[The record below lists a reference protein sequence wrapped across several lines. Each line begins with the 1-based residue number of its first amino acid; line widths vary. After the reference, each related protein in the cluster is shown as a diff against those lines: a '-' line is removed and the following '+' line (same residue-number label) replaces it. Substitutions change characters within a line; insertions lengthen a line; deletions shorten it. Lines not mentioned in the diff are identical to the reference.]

1 MAQRSLF
8 KRIVYSSSGLAV
20 RLVGVSLF
28 RLRCVGRDSLPAEG
42 GVLVCSNHQSFFDV
56 LLMGA
61 TCRRRLNFLA
71 RSSLFRFKP
80 FRWLIELYDAIP
92 IDLDKF
98 SMSGLK
104 TTLRCLK
111 RGEMVLIFPEGTRT
125 RDGEV
130 GSLKPGFC
138 SLARRGKGW
147 LQPVAIDG
155 AYQAWPRGQRFPSFA
170 PIHIEFGTPLS
181 PEEIKQLSD
190 DELVAEVERRIRAC
204 HRAARE
210 AINALAD

>member
-138 SLARRGKGW
+138 SLARRGKAGCSPSRSTARTK
-147 LQPVAIDG
+147 LGRG
-155 AYQAWPRGQRFPSFA
+155 ARGFPASRRFISN
-170 PIHIEFGTPLS
+170 L
-181 PEEIKQLSD
+181 
-190 DELVAEVERRIRAC
+190 ERRSR
-204 HRAARE
+204 RRKSNNFPTTNWWRKSNAAFASATAR
-210 AINALAD
+210 LAKP